1 MYHNSCA
8 WLREDVCYYF
18 DGLNR
23 SACLLASYAGVFRGA
38 LIKRAPLKTPAWE
51 ATCLLAIKTLKTND
65 LLPHRTASFKKK
77 KPVIKGERS
86 LWI

>member
-23 SACLLASYAGVFRGA
+23 SACLLA
-38 LIKRAPLKTPAWE
+38 
-51 ATCLLAIKTLKTND
+51 IKTLKTND
-65 LLPHRTASFKKK
+65 LLLHRTASFKKK
-77 KPVIKGERS
+77 TGDKRRKKFVDLVARRMIGPEKVVDGEFHQF
-86 LWI
+86 L